1 MMQRPIYHI
10 SSNTSRPSINRL
22 PRIMSPPFLFLL
34 SPPSQVKIDIMGNK
48 QDFIQLFTTEW
59 LQKRRGFFFFFY
71 SFFYCNVHVFHF
83 FLHCLELL
91 I

>member
-1 MMQRPIYHI
+1 MQQPIYHI

-22 PRIMSPPFLFLL
+22 PRIMTPPPPPFLFLL

-59 LQKRRGFFFFFY
+59 LQKRRVFFFLQ
-71 SFFYCNVHVFHF
+71 F
-83 FLHCLELL
+83 FLL
-91 I
+91 